1 MKFNK
6 MLFCRAA
13 MAPLAVTILW
23 AEKYFRLSHS
33 RITLLFTLLISLAIE
48 HFIIYIRAKQKNEGT
63 NESLQ
68 NAPNSS
74 FCFLELCTKLWILAI
89 LMALAV
95 SWHVYILLLLLAL
108 TPVETLSYQ
117 RMYHELARRSKEA
130 QKYWQDKLPASGET
144 KDNQPSG
151 RPNLARSIK
160 ILYRSTLGITKYVS
174 IGGKVLH
181 MVNVLARAGLI
192 ALAVYDF
199 LILDWQPLSLV
210 LLFFLTPLFF
220 STVNELFHGNL
231 SKQDLINSIY
241 YLKGLERL
249 SGEDYKAI

>member
-13 MAPLAVTILW
+13 IAPLAVTILW
-23 AEKYFRLSHS
+23 AEKYFRFSHS
-33 RITLLFTLLISLAIE
+33 RITLLLTLLIVLAID
-48 HFIIYIRAKQKNEGT
+48 HFIIYIRAKLKYEGT
-63 NESLQ
+63 NERLQ
-68 NAPNSS
+68 NAADSS
-74 FCFLELCTKLWILAI
+74 FCFLGICTKLWILAI

-108 TPVETLSYQ
+108 IPVETLSYLK
-117 RMYHELARRSKEA
+117 MYQELTRRSSEV
-130 QKYWQDKLPASGET
+130 QKNWQDKLPPPGET
-144 KDNQPSG
+144 GDNHPSG
-151 RPNLARSIK
+151 RHNLAWSIK

-174 IGGKVLH
+174 VGGKVLH
-181 MVNVLARAGLI
+181 MVNVLARAELI
-192 ALAVYDF
+192 ALAVNDF
-199 LILDWQPLSLV
+199 LILDMQPLSLV
-210 LLFFLTPLFF
+210 LFFFLTPLFF